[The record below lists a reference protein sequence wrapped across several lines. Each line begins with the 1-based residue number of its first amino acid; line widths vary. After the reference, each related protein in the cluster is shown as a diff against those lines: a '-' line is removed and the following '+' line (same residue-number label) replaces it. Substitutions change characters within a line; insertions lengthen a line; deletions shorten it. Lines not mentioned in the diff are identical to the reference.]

1 VNTVEKVREHQLP
14 KDRNSTASC
23 CNLHILWFRDL
34 IDVRHHDRVAR
45 PDILYAPPDRI
56 SLNDLTLQS
65 SGCIVGERIDH
76 HVSDPV
82 SKSSESIPIVRK
94 MKWFWTTLVGL
105 ARLHENK
112 AIHDISEYV
121 QSDLEQIQLVE
132 EREAVV
138 DHAEQSVGERK
149 TALGTVGRARAP

>member
-1 VNTVEKVREHQLP
+1 MQ
-14 KDRNSTASC
+14 
-23 CNLHILWFRDL
+23 
-34 IDVRHHDRVAR
+34 
-45 PDILYAPPDRI
+45 
-56 SLNDLTLQS
+56 
-65 SGCIVGERIDH
+65 
-76 HVSDPV
+76 
-82 SKSSESIPIVRK
+82 
-94 MKWFWTTLVGL
+94 WFWTTLMGL
-105 ARLHENK
+105 AGLHENK